1 MTMEPAAD
9 KPVSVTA
16 QSFEQEVVQSTIPV
30 VLDFWAPWCGPC
42 RVIGPILDEL
52 AAKWAGQVKVVKLN
66 VDEEPALAE
75 LFQVRGIPTLVAMR
89 GRDVVDVQ
97 VGASGRAKLE
107 QLFVRLTQTEPL
119 AQAS

>member
-1 MTMEPAAD
+1 MEPAAD